1 MLRRNVRLRKEYLY
15 RKSIED
21 KERAVSDRK
30 RKLKDA
36 LEGGKSIPTELRGAD
51 KRLRPTLDLDDDRT
65 MQMRSQIDDEYAYA
79 GVKDPKVLI
88 TTARDPSSRLAQF
101 AKELR
106 LLFPT
111 SQRINRG
118 AYILKDLVRL
128 CQTNDV
134 TDLVIVHEHRGEP
147 DGLIVS
153 HLPYGP
159 TAYFGL
165 SEVALRHDL
174 PKKPPNISEVS
185 PHLIFHQ
192 FESKLGRRVETILK
206 HLFPPAA
213 PLGQRCMSFINQGDF
228 IHFRHHTWAKAKPG
242 GGEAAAAAAAA
253 GAGKSAGGATVTCY
267 HMRGK
272 PMSVSVSGWGSSSGR
287 HTRIGR
293 GAARPLGE
301 RTSGADFAVGA
312 RWATHSRSRHSRSAG
327 RTASWAAAPAVAGRR
342 FPPGKDSQTHPRHRR
357 HHPHPRSSSSQ
368 GKGCPPSR

>member
-253 GAGKSAGGATVTCY
+253 AVDAGQAAT
-267 HMRGK
+267 
-272 PMSVSVSGWGSSSGR
+272 
-287 HTRIGR
+287 
-293 GAARPLGE
+293 
-301 RTSGADFAVGA
+301 
-312 RWATHSRSRHSRSAG
+312 
-327 RTASWAAAPAVAGRR
+327 
-342 FPPGKDSQTHPRHRR
+342 GKDEAKERQPKGKKERAEEKQKEQLQLTEAGPRFVMRLYR
-357 HHPHPRSSSSQ
+357 IELGSVDMRDVEVEWSLKPFFNKP
-368 GKGCPPSR
+368 KAALA